1 MIFILQIKNL
11 YKNLKMIPIRSLTI
25 LLIATIAMAN
35 SLNLKA
41 LQLKNSKHAKM
52 SKRELAD
59 SNLERLQLEAPAN
72 LKSNVAKE
80 EANVKL
86 EQGDAL
92 KATNQDTKST
102 KLEADIKFLKSSCSL
117 DICTQPSP
125 VVFPECV
132 GCPTFK

>member
-1 MIFILQIKNL
+1 MIS
-11 YKNLKMIPIRSLTI
+11 IRSLAI

-35 SLNLKA
+35 SLDLKA

-52 SKRELAD
+52 LNRELTN

-72 LKSNVAKE
+72 LKTNVAKE

-86 EQGDAL
+86 EGDAL

-102 KLEADIKFLKSSCSL
+102 KLETDANFFKNSANLKNDDSCCFYCEFESVI
-117 DICTQPSP
+117 D
-125 VVFPECV
+125 FPECAN
-132 GCPTFK
+132 CSCT

>member
-1 MIFILQIKNL
+1 MIS
-11 YKNLKMIPIRSLTI
+11 IRSLAI

-102 KLEADIKFLKSSCSL
+102 KLETNANFFKNSANLKNDDSCCFYCEFESVI
-117 DICTQPSP
+117 D
-125 VVFPECV
+125 FPECAT
-132 GCPTFK
+132 CSCT

>member
-1 MIFILQIKNL
+1 
-11 YKNLKMIPIRSLTI
+11 MIPIRSLTI

-102 KLEADIKFLKSSCSL
+102 KLETNANFFKNSANLKNDPDCCKQ
-117 DICTQPSP
+117 ICETGN
-125 VVFPECV
+125 FDKIFEC
-132 GCPTFK
+132 GACTCKNA

>member
-1 MIFILQIKNL
+1 MIS
-11 YKNLKMIPIRSLTI
+11 IRSLAI

-72 LKSNVAKE
+72 LKSNVAK
-80 EANVKL
+80 ANVKL
-86 EQGDAL
+86 EQGDAF